1 MKKINGLVLSTLT
14 AAFLVG
20 CGGGS
25 SDSSTGGAGTPSTET
40 NVTVERGPLY
50 KSTVTDRNGQIAKD
64 NGTNI
69 YTFTTTPVYPITASG
84 GYYETTDG
92 FTELVSP
99 LISDSNVITPIT
111 DYISRGTT
119 EEEKEE
125 RKTKIKEIM
134 GITNADDLVN
144 KVPSSIGKD
153 AITFTNSLFKILN
166 DGDSTNDDFITDYV
180 NSEFKTKFDE
190 LKTLS
195 EGIEDLKE
203 IAKKQEQKVVEDLG
217 YQTLTQADIDN
228 TPKSITLKVADLG
241 RFVSYDGEDWYDD
254 NTFSGDKISFEA
266 WDYGFV
272 DGDHAWVLEN
282 EDEYVTITKDAT
294 NPYKFSYVDPITKEE
309 GTFTILSTKKLTSYT
324 DLYKTKAQIEVT
336 KKATV
341 LDWYRWDWEEP
352 SYWENNAEVKITDI
366 DGLEKN
372 YLLHNSVINL
382 DNSEQV
388 VIKDDYKVYLEQD
401 DTKQVGTWKKENGQI
416 IVSVGKE
423 TKYFKVVSED
433 GKYFI
438 EEATLEEVG
447 SIDSETIYTGTNLD
461 DFITDIKAPAPVFT
475 SDYTTV
481 ADENQTGLFFS
492 MDKTKAFQATVENN
506 EGVTFSLSGTNAKAF
521 KIDSDGIVTFK
532 TAPDFE
538 TKRYY
543 DFYVVATNK
552 VGKESWQNIQ
562 VKIHDVEETVTPP
575 VDETI
580 FSKSDLVGKK
590 LVVENETFFFEE
602 NRVVLGD
609 SGADYT
615 KTLSYTTVASN
626 KIVLSNGDIL
636 EKTADGYK
644 LTFDFGTSEQEISSS
659 LSLSTYTSD
668 ELNNALNDVEQTST
682 PTQPTSFVSGKRLDF
697 GNAQSYGKFFTDGK
711 YQESG
716 LNLVNGNYV
725 SYNCSGLWKDLGN
738 NKIGVTCQDNGTT
751 EMPDGIID
759 SNSNEITF
767 EFSSSNPLNGDN
779 FTITDADG
787 STTNKIDSISTL
799 AQ

>member
-14 AAFLVG
+14 AALLIG
-20 CGGGS
+20 CGGGGGS
-25 SDSSTGGAGTPSTET
+25 SDSPTGGTPSTGT
-40 NVTVERGPLY
+40 DITVERGPLY
-50 KSTVTDRNGQIAKD
+50 KSTVTDKNGQIAKD

-69 YTFTTTPVYPITASG
+69 YTFATTPIYPIMASG
-84 GYYETTDG
+84 GYYETTEG
-92 FTELVSP
+92 FAELITP
-99 LISDSNVITPIT
+99 LISNSNVITPIT
-111 DYISRGTT
+111 DYISKGATP
-119 EEEKEE
+119 EEREE

-134 GITNADDLVN
+134 GLTNADDLLN
-144 KVPSSIGKD
+144 KVPSNIGKD

-166 DGDSTNDDFITDYV
+166 DEDSTNDDFITDYD

-190 LKTLS
+190 LKILS

-217 YQTLTQADIDN
+217 YKTLTQADIDN
-228 TPKSITLKVADLG
+228 SPTSTTLKVADLG
-241 RFVSYDGEDWYDD
+241 RFVSYDGENWYDD
-254 NTFSGDKISFEA
+254 NTFSGDKISFKA

-309 GTFTILSTKKLTSYT
+309 GIFTILSTKKLTSYT
-324 DLYKTKAQIEVT
+324 DLYETKTQIVIT

-401 DTKQVGTWKKENGQI
+401 DTKAVGTWKKESGQI

-423 TKYFKVVSED
+423 TKYLKVVSED

-506 EGVTFSLSGTNAKAF
+506 EGVTFSLSGTDAKYFNIA
-521 KIDSDGIVTFK
+521 STGVVTFK
-532 TAPDFE
+532 IAPDFE
-538 TKRYY
+538 TKPYY
-543 DFYVVATNK
+543 DFDVVATNK
-552 VGKESWQNIQ
+552 VGKKSSQNIQ

-575 VDETI
+575 SDET
-580 FSKSDLVGKK
+580 
-590 LVVENETFFFEE
+590 TFTLTT
-602 NRVVLGD
+602 NMLDNKVLYFTN
-609 SGADYT
+609 SGFT
-615 KTLSYTTVASN
+615 S
-626 KIVLSNGDIL
+626 
-636 EKTADGYK
+636 
-644 LTFDFGTSEQEISSS
+644 LTFGDYNSNVTAGSFYEYTHDTGDTPITCYGDWELDSSKANTIVIDNMCIGDVNYSTIYITFTSEPKAGTTITYIDGQDTGSSPIDS
-659 LSLSTYTSD
+659 I
-668 ELNNALNDVEQTST
+668 EN
-682 PTQPTSFVSGKRLDF
+682 SFVSGKIITITDSDGDVTATF
-697 GNAQSYGKFFTDGK
+697 GEHGAYTEAGVGS
-711 YQESG
+711 S
-716 LNLVNGNYV
+716 
-725 SYNCSGLWKDLGN
+725 CSGSWADLGN
-738 NKIGVTCQDNGTT
+738 NKVGITCQDNGTT
-751 EMPDGIID
+751 EIPDGIID
-759 SNSNEITF
+759 ANSNEITIQF
-767 EFSSSNPLNGDN
+767 GSNSPLVNDRI
-779 FTITDADG
+779 TITDAEG
-787 STTNKIDSISTL
+787 SSEMSITSISNI
-799 AQ
+799 Q